1 MHYTLYVTSLSF
13 LSDNE
18 MIHDHS
24 HLPESSLHPKSL
36 NSSLIMKLS
45 RALWS
50 FPSLSSACLLCVVK
64 LQPKNV

>member
-1 MHYTLYVTSLSF
+1 MRYTSYVTSLSS
-13 LSDNE
+13 LPDNE
-18 MIHDHS
+18 TIHDHS

-36 NSSLIMKLS
+36 NSTLIMKLS

-50 FPSLSSACLLCVVK
+50 FPSMSSACLLRVIK